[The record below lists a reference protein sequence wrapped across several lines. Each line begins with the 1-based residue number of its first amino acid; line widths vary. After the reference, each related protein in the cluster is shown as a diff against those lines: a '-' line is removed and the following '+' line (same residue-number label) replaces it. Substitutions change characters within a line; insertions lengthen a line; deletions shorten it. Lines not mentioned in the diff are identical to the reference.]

1 MILKNNKYTSDITE
15 FLVNL
20 KQNNP
25 ELESDQRKKRGEL
38 WDRPLKNKTNEN
50 LIRLKH
56 KIKIL
61 QDLGGFVGEGN
72 RDRAD
77 GRERF
82 KLVLQCFN
90 GRIPHDIAGERAA
103 ER

>member
-38 WDRPLKNKTNEN
+38 WDKPLQNKPNEN
-50 LIRLKH
+50 LMRFKY
-56 KIKIL
+56 KIKPKAYTYF
-61 QDLGGFVGEGN
+61 DNHEKS
-72 RDRAD
+72 
-77 GRERF
+77 E
-82 KLVLQCFN
+82 
-90 GRIPHDIAGERAA
+90 
-103 ER
+103 